1 MKIGLNPKSDSNKS
15 LKNNNKPF
23 ISIYVLSENTFN

>member
-15 LKNNNKPF
+15 LKNNKPF